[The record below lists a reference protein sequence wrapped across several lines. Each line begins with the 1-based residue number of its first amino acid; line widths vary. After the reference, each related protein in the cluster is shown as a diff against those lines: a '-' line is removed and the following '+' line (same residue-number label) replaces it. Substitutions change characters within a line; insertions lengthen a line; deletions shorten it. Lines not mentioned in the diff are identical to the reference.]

1 MLKKVDVERQADL
14 IRILSSIPVAA
25 RSSATAVANLA
36 TFISYRALSSSIE
49 DRAIIRRKS

>member
-25 RSSATAVANLA
+25 R
-36 TFISYRALSSSIE
+36 
-49 DRAIIRRKS
+49 